1 MAWETRKGRG
11 QYYTRSRRIKGR
23 VVREYYGT
31 GLVGSLIAQVDAER
45 RVKRE
50 EQRRKQ
56 QRVEAMDRP
65 LDELDAICTSLMHL
79 ALHAAGFHRHRR
91 GEWRKRTM
99 GKTKQLSKREKTRID
114 KLVVKAEG
122 GDREALQQLQAFEGL
137 SGRHVEALIQ
147 RIGNPAR
154 RAEKYLI
161 HAITQN
167 DLIAQE
173 GLRQNADALRAELV
187 GPTPSLLEQLLI
199 DRIVCG
205 WIQVNGAQAW
215 CAAEEYKAVGGSA
228 EKALENRLTQA
239 QRRYLAAIKALGQ
252 VRKLLGPHIQVN
264 IADKQIN
271 IMRGEDQEA

>member
-1 MAWETRKGRG
+1 
-11 QYYTRSRRIKGR
+11 
-23 VVREYYGT
+23 
-31 GLVGSLIAQVDAER
+31 
-45 RVKRE
+45 
-50 EQRRKQ
+50 
-56 QRVEAMDRP
+56 
-65 LDELDAICTSLMHL
+65 
-79 ALHAAGFHRHRR
+79 
-91 GEWRKRTM
+91 M

-137 SGRHVEALIQ
+137 SGRHVEELIQ

-161 HAITQN
+161 HAITHN
-167 DLIAQE
+167 DLIAQA
-173 GLRQNADALRAELV
+173 GFRRNAEALRGELA

-239 QRRYLAAIKALGQ
+239 QRRYLAAIKALVQ

-271 IMRGEDQEA
+271 IMHGEDQET

>member
-56 QRVEAMDRP
+56 QRVEALDRP
-65 LDELDAICTSLMHL
+65 LDELDAICTPLMHM

-91 GEWRKRTM
+91 GEWRKRAM
-99 GKTKQLSKREKTRID
+99 SKTKPLSKREKTRID

-122 GDREALQQLQAFEGL
+122 GDREALQQLQAFEGV
-137 SGRHVEALIQ
+137 SGRHIEALIQ
-147 RIGNPAR
+147 IEGNPAR
-154 RAEKYLI
+154 RAEKILI
-161 HAITQN
+161 NAIARN
-167 DLIAQE
+167 NLIVLA
-173 GLRQNADALRAELV
+173 GLRQNAEALRAELA
-187 GPTPSLLEQLLI
+187 GPTPSRLEQLLI
-199 DRIVCG
+199 DRIVCN
-205 WIQVNGAQAW
+205 WIQVNEAQAW
-215 CAAEEYKAVGGSA
+215 CAAGEQEELGGRA

-239 QRRYLAAIKALGQ
+239 QRRYLAAIKALFQ

-271 IMRGEDQEA
+271 IMRGENQDA